1 MFLASVGWVK
11 TNKISR
17 LSEITFRRPCPIRLP
32 LPASSTTKTASKRKL
47 DSFGTADIPI
57 STSIPTTTS
66 PWHRFAIGQPKT
78 EKASNKPTTARMDG
92 NLSQKNNGN
101 GTFSWKYYKDNV
113 TEQHRKWYHDNFR
126 K

>member
-11 TNKISR
+11 TQQNIK

-57 STSIPTTTS
+57 STPIQIPTN
-66 PWHRFAIGQPKT
+66 PWRRFAIGQPHT
-78 EKASNKPTTARMDG
+78 AKAANKPTTAKMDG
-92 NLSQKNNGN
+92 NLSQK
-101 GTFSWKYYKDNV
+101 K
-113 TEQHRKWYHDNFR
+113 
-126 K
+126 